1 MKIPSNILHDK
12 QYADKILEITAD
24 TMFFVYKDGTCL
36 DFKANTTDFFI
47 KEQDIIGRNI
57 FSYFPVETA
66 REMYA
71 EFIKVRAGD
80 KPSARNYK
88 LILEDDVKY
97 YKCIISKYDEE
108 HFLFQYRDITGIIRK
123 SKFPQNPKRS
133 VRFSGKRT
141 KRSVQKRKARN
152 TQKAETKVL

>member
-71 EFIKVRAGD
+71 EFTKVRAGD
-80 KPSARNYK
+80 KLSARNYK
-88 LILEDDVKY
+88 LIFISRKT
-97 YKCIISKYDEE
+97 KCSTFAK
-108 HFLFQYRDITGIIRK
+108 HFVPK
-123 SKFPQNPKRS
+123 SHLL
-133 VRFSGKRT
+133 
-141 KRSVQKRKARN
+141 
-152 TQKAETKVL
+152 TQFKM